1 MRDNRG
7 NSRPPGRTMPQHL
20 PSTLAALPYAPP
32 ADDGLDIVYR
42 DASLLLVNKPAGLL
56 AVPGRGD
63 GKDDCLL
70 RRVQAVVADALIV
83 HRLDLHTS
91 GLLLLARGREMQRRL
106 AGDFA
111 ARRVHKRYLAVVSGR
126 LPAARGEI
134 DLPLAA
140 DWPRRP
146 RQRVDRLAGKPS
158 LTRYQVLGHDPASNR
173 SRLALFPETGR
184 THQLRVHL
192 QALGHA
198 IVGDLLYGDASG
210 AGDAGR
216 LLLHADQLRFIH
228 PASGRLL
235 CVDSPAPF

>member
-1 MRDNRG
+1 
-7 NSRPPGRTMPQHL
+7 MPSPQ
-20 PSTLAALPYAPP
+20 PSALAALPYAPP
-32 ADDGLDIVYR
+32 PDRGPEIAYL

-70 RRVQAVVADALIV
+70 RRVQAIVADALLV

-91 GLLLLARGREMQRRL
+91 GLLLLARGREVQRQL

-111 ARRVHKRYLAVVSGR
+111 ARRVHKRYLAVVAGR
-126 LPAARGEI
+126 PPADRGTI

-140 DWPRRP
+140 DWPHRP
-146 RQRVDRLAGKPS
+146 RQKVDRLAGKRS
-158 LTRYQVLGHDPASNR
+158 LTRYQLLGHDPASNR

-198 IVGDLLYGDASG
+198 IIGDRLYGDASG
-210 AGDAGR
+210 ASAADR

-228 PASGRLL
+228 PASGRPL
-235 CVDSPAPF
+235 CIDSPAPF

>member
-1 MRDNRG
+1 MAELLASKVVVVEEPPTIRG
-7 NSRPPGRTMPQHL
+7 VPTL
-20 PSTLAALPYAPP
+20 STSSTGAVGLAERGPIGVATLVTSFEEYASVFGGFG
-32 ADDGLDIVYR
+32 DGL
-42 DASLLLVNKPAGLL
+42 
-56 AVPGRGD
+56 
-63 GKDDCLL
+63 
-70 RRVQAVVADALIV
+70 
-83 HRLDLHTS
+83 
-91 GLLLLARGREMQRRL
+91 
-106 AGDFA
+106 
-111 ARRVHKRYLAVVSGR
+111 
-126 LPAARGEI
+126 

-146 RQRVDRLAGKPS
+146 RQQVDRLAGKPA

>member
-1 MRDNRG
+1 
-7 NSRPPGRTMPQHL
+7 MPSPQ
-20 PSTLAALPYAPP
+20 PSALAALPYAPP
-32 ADDGLDIVYR
+32 RDDGIDIVYG
-42 DASLLLVNKPAGLL
+42 DAALLLVNKPAGLL

-111 ARRVHKRYLAVVSGR
+111 ARRVHKRYLAVVAGR
-126 LPAARGEI
+126 LPADSGTI

-140 DWPRRP
+140 DWPQRP
-146 RQRVDRLAGKPS
+146 RQKVDRLTGKPS
-158 LTRYQVLGHDPASNR
+158 LTRYQVLGHDPVSNR

-192 QALGHA
+192 QALGHV
-198 IVGDLLYGDASG
+198 IVGDLLYGDASAASG
-210 AGDAGR
+210 ADR
-216 LLLHADQLRFIH
+216 LLLHADQLRFLH
-228 PASGRLL
+228 PASGHDL

>member
-1 MRDNRG
+1 
-7 NSRPPGRTMPQHL
+7 MPQHL

-106 AGDFA
+106 AGDLGW
-111 ARRVHKRYLAVVSGR
+111 VGGP

-146 RQRVDRLAGKPS
+146 RQRVDRLAGKPA